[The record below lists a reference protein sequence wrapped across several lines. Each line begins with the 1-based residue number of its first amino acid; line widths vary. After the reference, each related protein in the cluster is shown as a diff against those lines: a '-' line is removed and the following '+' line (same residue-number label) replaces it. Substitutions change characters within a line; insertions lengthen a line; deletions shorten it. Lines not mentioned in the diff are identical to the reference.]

1 MHCLKQCGIAVDA
14 ASRISQLIAEMLAAL
29 DDDDDDPCLTSD
41 DNEDELEMNKLTVEH
56 TD

>member
-14 ASRISQLIAEMLAAL
+14 VPRISQLTAEMLAAL

-41 DNEDELEMNKLTVEH
+41 DDDDELEMNKLTVEE